1 MSEETIRS
9 LIKEIALNESGD
21 RGFVYED
28 TLINALETSG
38 INVTPAAGNNN
49 TISDLGFEVNGI
61 QVGSEV
67 KLGHKDNL
75 GAIRKSNF
83 ESLTWDGSTFSGSP
97 SADSTM
103 PDVIE
108 ALITSMNSSA
118 KVKERFK
125 ELEKHIVQ
133 FKPLPWDLM
142 KSFGNDRGSE
152 NDAGLYSVLRND
164 PKRFPVP
171 AGATPVSRKQI
182 ATPGDGVANIDQS
195 TLLAI
200 MSGKSAPNGAD
211 TSYVIVGYGPGSEK
225 KVAGQIYSLGS
236 DPLNLGAPIYTPGSI
251 GVDIRFAGAG
261 SSKSS
266 RRFSFNFKT
275 KATSEA
281 NSGIPFSSAEELA
294 SILTGGQQMSESFL
308 RELIRE
314 ALVTEDRGLL
324 NEELTGSDKADI
336 KRMIKKELEGPANRR
351 EIDKAFKKKF
361 DAELKKALG
370 SSFFG
375 TPGKINKFVADEIQ
389 KAVEEHMGSTANRE
403 VVVRICKDVMVKLYR
418 ELSFSYK
425 PLIDRMK
432 V

>member
-1 MSEETIRS
+1 MSDTFRKLVSQILLQE
-9 LIKEIALNESGD
+9 AGD
-21 RGFVYED
+21 RGFAYEA
-28 TLINALETSG
+28 TLINALEAGGVT
-38 INVTPAAGNNN
+38 VTPAAGNNN
-49 TISDLGFEVNGI
+49 TISDLGFEVNGVK
-61 QVGSEV
+61 VGAEV

-75 GAIRKSNF
+75 GAIRKNNF
-83 ESLTWDGSTFSGSP
+83 ESLTWDGSSFTGGP

-108 ALITSMNSSA
+108 ALVTSMNASSKA
-118 KVKERFK
+118 KARFK

-142 KSFGNDRGSE
+142 KSFGNDKGSE

-164 PKRFPVP
+164 PERFPVP

-211 TSYVIVGYGPGSEK
+211 TSYVIVGYGPGSES

-236 DPLNLGAPIYTPGSI
+236 DPLGIGAPVYAPGSI

-281 NSGIPFSSAEELA
+281 NAGIAFSSTEELI
-294 SILTGGQQMSESFL
+294 SILTKEKPVAENL
-308 RELIRE
+308 VREY
-314 ALVTEDRGLL
+314 
-324 NEELTGSDKADI
+324 
-336 KRMIKKELEGPANRR
+336 
-351 EIDKAFKKKF
+351 
-361 DAELKKALG
+361 
-370 SSFFG
+370 
-375 TPGKINKFVADEIQ
+375 
-389 KAVEEHMGSTANRE
+389 
-403 VVVRICKDVMVKLYR
+403 VRSIL
-418 ELSFSYK
+418 
-425 PLIDRMK
+425 
-432 V
+432 